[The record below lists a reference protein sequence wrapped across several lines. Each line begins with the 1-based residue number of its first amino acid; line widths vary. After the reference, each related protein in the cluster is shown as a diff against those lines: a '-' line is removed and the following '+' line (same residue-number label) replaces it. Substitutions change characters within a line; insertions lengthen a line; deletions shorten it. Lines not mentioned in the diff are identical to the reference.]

1 MLTPQCVPALVGN
14 SLHITIQTQCPTA
27 QVGETLL
34 KTQITMKQLLNNP
47 ETMLVDVR
55 SDWEY
60 EGGHLP
66 NAINIPLEDIAFR
79 LHELKQAK
87 GPIVLYCRSG
97 NRSGMAARFLQQAG
111 IQNIYNGGAITDLN
125 NLTLN

>member
-1 MLTPQCVPALVGN
+1 MLTTHN
-14 SLHITIQTQCPTA
+14 
-27 QVGETLL
+27 
-34 KTQITMKQLLNNP
+34 TMKQLLNNP

-60 EGGHLP
+60 AGGHLP
-66 NAINIPLEDIAFR
+66 NAINIPLEDISFW
-79 LHELKQAK
+79 LQELKQAK

-111 IQNIYNGGAITDLN
+111 IQNIYNGGAITELN
-125 NLTLN
+125 HLMLN